1 MIKLSGESF
10 ANEIIGSGSTST
22 KRQVT
27 TVQVKEK
34 KETIEVSKEKA

>member
-10 ANEIIGSGSTST
+10 ANEIIGSGSTSS

-27 TVQVKEK
+27 PVKEK
-34 KETIEVSKEKA
+34 KETIEVSKEKT